1 MTSYLTTTEAAARL
15 RVRPQTLRAWRL
27 SGKGPRFS
35 KPSASRVLYAE
46 TEIARF
52 LEVRTFAHTAE
63 ETTRRGSGRARSA
76 APPCAM
82 PAATTKCHTVCRG
95 RRVTWPVESLVHRRA
110 PSMCG

>member
-46 TEIARF
+46 EELTRF
-52 LEVRTFAHTAE
+52 LEERTFAHTAE
-63 ETTRRGSGRARSA
+63 ETTRRGSGQA
-76 APPCAM
+76 A
-82 PAATTKCHTVCRG
+82 
-95 RRVTWPVESLVHRRA
+95 
-110 PSMCG
+110 